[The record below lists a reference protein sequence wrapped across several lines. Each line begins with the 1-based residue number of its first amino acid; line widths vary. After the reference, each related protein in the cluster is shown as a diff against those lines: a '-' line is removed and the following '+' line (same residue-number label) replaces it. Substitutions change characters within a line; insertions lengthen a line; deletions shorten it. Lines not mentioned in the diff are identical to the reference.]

1 MENKNNKNFNI
12 AMILWGLML
21 GPIEIIVMAL
31 TRNIDIPFIKA
42 PYQESMIILA
52 TLSIIFKII
61 TCIIQFILKD
71 KIKRKDLVFCFS
83 LISIIIFWLL
93 FWCISSEGDPN
104 TEDTMFTAI
113 VMTFTFVI
121 VQIPFLLPYKDIF
134 KNVFK

>member
-71 KIKRKDLVFCFS
+71 KIKRKDLVFYFS

-104 TEDTMFTAI
+104 TEDTMFTTI

>member
-83 LISIIIFWLL
+83 LISIIIFLLL